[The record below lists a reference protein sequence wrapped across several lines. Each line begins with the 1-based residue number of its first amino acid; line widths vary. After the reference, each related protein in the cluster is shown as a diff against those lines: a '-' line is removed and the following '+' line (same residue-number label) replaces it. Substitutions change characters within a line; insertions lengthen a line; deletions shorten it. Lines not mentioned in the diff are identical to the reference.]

1 MKNAFLHGDLEEEVY
16 IDIPPGYRE
25 DLRGNK
31 VWKLKRSLYGLK
43 QSPRAWFE
51 KFTRAMRNW
60 GCFQSQGDHTL
71 FIKNSMKRGITALIV
86 CVNDI
91 VVTGDDH
98 DEITCLKAPLESFC
112 VAMNLLL

>member
-1 MKNAFLHGDLEEEVY
+1 M
-16 IDIPPGYRE
+16 
-25 DLRGNK
+25 
-31 VWKLKRSLYGLK
+31 K
-43 QSPRAWFE
+43 QSPLAWFE

-98 DEITCLKAPLESFC
+98 DEITCLKAHLANEFEIKDLRNLRYFLGIE
-112 VAMNLLL
+112 VARSRHKIYIFQQKYTQDVL

>member
-1 MKNAFLHGDLEEEVY
+1 M
-16 IDIPPGYRE
+16 
-25 DLRGNK
+25 
-31 VWKLKRSLYGLK
+31 K
-43 QSPRAWFE
+43 QSPLAWFE

-60 GCFQSQGDHTL
+60 GCFRSQGDHTL

-98 DEITCLKAPLESFC
+98 DEITCLKAHLANEFEIKISET
-112 VAMNLLL
+112 